1 MIFKNLFKK
10 KILDNDR
17 ELLIADYLR
26 MQEELKTAEGESKKE
41 IERNLDNLRNE
52 IIKIDTVK
60 SEDFRG
66 KLGEGVK
73 IVTFATGLLFAIWG
87 TKKSFEFDGF
97 GTLTSTEGRKF
108 LDKLI
113 WFGK

>member
-1 MIFKNLFKK
+1 MIIKNKFKK
-10 KILDNDR
+10 KDLDNDR
-17 ELLIADYLR
+17 ELLMSEYLR
-26 MQEELKTAEGESKKE
+26 LQEELKIADKEHKNE
-41 IERNLDNLRNE
+41 IEKNLDSLRNE

-73 IVTFATGLLFAIWG
+73 IFTFATGLLFAIWG
-87 TKKSFEFDGF
+87 TKKSFEFDGM